1 MQSGARSAS
10 PCGPRGSSCLLAR
23 TIPVPSADRLRPRF
37 LVGVRNTPA
46 HVYQTWHTPQT
57 PKCLSLPFYRR
68 KLRLSEEQSLS
79 QENGREDS
87 SLGPSSLWAPE
98 RALLKAPPPRFRRR
112 CPLGWGTTRRENGFP
127 SQGGNIFFSRTTNVG
142 SSLESF
148 ITPFGAIRMCLR

>member
-1 MQSGARSAS
+1 MQRGPPSAS
-10 PCGPRGSSCLLAR
+10 PRGPRGSSCLLAR

-79 QENGREDS
+79 QENGRVKTPALAPPACGPQS
-87 SLGPSSLWAPE
+87 APSSRPLPLASAAGAPWAGARQGEKMGFP
-98 RALLKAPPPRFRRR
+98 
-112 CPLGWGTTRRENGFP
+112 RREG
-127 SQGGNIFFSRTTNVG
+127 IFFSHELPT
-142 SSLESF
+142 LDL
-148 ITPFGAIRMCLR
+148 PWKAL